1 VDQGNLPKYFN
12 TNIFKKTGLVH
23 ETIHDGLQALNA
35 GAIYLLYG
43 PLSFTLDAADSAES
57 YSAIP
62 QILFGCPTLLSKS
75 THEDK
80 GPFGSGRPSF
90 ALFSKY
96 LNSAVTSYI
105 VISLLYT
112 FLHTCHTYS

>member
-1 VDQGNLPKYFN
+1 MDQGNLQKYFN
-12 TNIFKKTGLVH
+12 MHILKKTGLVH
-23 ETIHDGLQALNA
+23 ETIHDGLQALNV
-35 GAIYLLYG
+35 GAIYPLYG
-43 PLSFTLDAADSAES
+43 PLSFPLDAANSAES

-62 QILFGCPTLLSKS
+62 WILFGSPTLLSKGKR
-75 THEDK
+75 EDK

-105 VISLLYT
+105 IAIHVSSHVSYL
-112 FLHTCHTYS
+112 

>member
-1 VDQGNLPKYFN
+1 ML
-12 TNIFKKTGLVH
+12 KKTGLVH

-43 PLSFTLDAADSAES
+43 PLSFPLDAADSAES

-62 QILFGCPTLLSKS
+62 QILFSCPTLLSKG
-75 THEDK
+75 TH

-96 LNSAVTSYI
+96 LNNVVTSYI